1 MAIAETYF
9 WLSALPWL
17 QRDCAHEFLFL
28 AHWNVWLLYS
38 CLFSLSSLVTNTL
51 FWHSYTDLCLPC
63 GHFLK
68 QFCPVIEG
76 KGNDL
81 SLSWDRLLRL
91 TFSELCARP
100 FCVWDKW
107 QAGEQFNFTHMLLHP
122 LLLEEAAYQSRT
134 KKILVWLYKISELEM
149 SLHGNDQ

>member
-1 MAIAETYF
+1 MGIAETYF

-28 AHWNVWLLYS
+28 AHWNAWLLYS
-38 CLFSLSSLVTNTL
+38 CLFSLSSLITNTL
-51 FWHSYTDLCLPC
+51 FWHIYTDLCLPC

-81 SLSWDRLLRL
+81 SLSWDHLFWL
-91 TFSELCARP
+91 TFSELFAWP
-100 FCVWDKW
+100 FCFWDMW
-107 QAGEQFNFTHMLLHP
+107 QAGKQFNFTRMLLYP
-122 LLLEEAAYQSRT
+122 LLLKEAAYRSRT
-134 KKILVWLYKISELEM
+134 KKILVWLHKIYELEM
-149 SLHGNDQ
+149 SLHGNDR